1 MCWRPSQELGP
12 GAHISASL
20 HGAGW
25 GTAHGFPGAR
35 LANNDNHIG
44 DVASHSASV
53 VNGVLFESEDLAHFW
68 RTLDDFEGT
77 DSQAEVA
84 TAFLVTGGFRRC
96 VVNTCSLSD
105 RAAAARTVN
114 AKSFTGVLCSP
125 PPELTANR

>member
-1 MCWRPSQELGP
+1 MCFCPYPELGP

-20 HGAGW
+20 HDAGW
-25 GTAHGFPGAR
+25 GTAHGFPGAL
-35 LANNDNHIG
+35 LANNNHIG

-84 TAFLVTGGFRRC
+84 RR
-96 VVNTCSLSD
+96 
-105 RAAAARTVN
+105 
-114 AKSFTGVLCSP
+114 FW
-125 PPELTANR
+125 